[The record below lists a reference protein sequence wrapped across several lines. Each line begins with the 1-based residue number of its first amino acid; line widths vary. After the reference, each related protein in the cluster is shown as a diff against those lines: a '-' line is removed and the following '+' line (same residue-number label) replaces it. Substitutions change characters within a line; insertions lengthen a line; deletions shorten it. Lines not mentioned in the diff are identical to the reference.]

1 MEQKF
6 IKQKLKTTTKKQH
19 KFKQRG
25 GAPAEISAAEC
36 DTLNAEGSLNLNL
49 CDGIKESQ
57 VLYNNA
63 KFYYSAGQFQGAL
76 VSYACAAVS
85 FNWIIKGLRN
95 VPDPNKYG
103 SLITKAENIQ
113 NCCLISV
120 EQLQN
125 KLKSMNLSNP
135 KDNEDQEEWEKRCTK
150 IKPLIYSKGSKDCIF
165 YDNVIGLHAE
175 KQKINDSFIY
185 PLMYPN
191 LYPSVSKG
199 ILLYGPPGTGKTLIV
214 KAAVNEL
221 QDKDPDIGVLY
232 FAPSPADLKGK
243 YVGETEK
250 KIEEW
255 FTCASAAAC
264 KCQENSTD
272 KKYIAIIFI
281 DEIDSIAGSRDND
294 PTGLNANSVNTLLQM
309 MDGINSK
316 PNVSIIG
323 ATNYPWKLD
332 SAVIRRFDTQIL
344 INVPS
349 ELELKEIL
357 SYEMN
362 RMVEMKDR
370 VAKFCEETKTKADD
384 SDDED
389 KKECETQQCV
399 RQAKSQLFES
409 MEPYNQFTIEYFE
422 DLNNSSKTSSLSMA
436 SGLIHRLHEENYTNS
451 DISRLVKSASTYA
464 GQLAVK
470 ANLFYNIKMFLPQD
484 TGANRYIS
492 SITQFKNKKM
502 LLTKSVEIL
511 NEIQRKQDTTAKIY
525 QAEPPT
531 ISSVDFAGYT
541 YYHVKCLLYKNNTDF
556 FIEHPLVKNVFVK
569 GNEIGK
575 TMDEDAYRNNI
586 LGEAMNGD
594 IDIIITFKFDFIQ
607 DHSTGNI
614 LNYLIE
620 PPVLC
625 PNFFEPFRDILVGTY
640 AKPPIL
646 GGGVDDELVQTG
658 GLKKTEIANLLNTY
672 FGIKNITDNDIKDN
686 NTINVNSYPVNIGTD
701 FTNKTGT
708 NYTNYLTKNYN
719 KDGTSKSPTT
729 PSSPTTP
736 TSSTTPT
743 TPGQMSI
750 GSLTDPKI
758 LFEPNK
764 DKNSVKLSQE
774 YKDVI
779 KNASQYLGFNGD
791 INANIITK
799 YNDINIQKHDY
810 SFLSYLHY
818 RNNPNDKDYSL
829 LNFSKYFIY
838 FNNADLLQINWTNNF
853 DSEISDTTF
862 NDNYTTFYNDKLDVY
877 FYVSETAVTFK
888 NIALKTMITN
898 FATIDAAVN
907 DFTSGYKY
915 TLGGGVFQRGGAP
928 GTSNQDIYN
937 KHPDCEIL
945 LSETKNPGGITIDG
959 QEYKHNYT
967 YVVSRMKRYIDYII
981 LPTKSS
987 PKSDAQF
994 YFIGNPNGYD
1004 KNGKI
1009 VAPSV
1014 SPSATTAAAATA
1026 VDAQAL
1032 KVKVDAGEIYVSCS
1046 HDVFKI
1052 LFGRNILG
1060 IKQLPSTTDFK
1071 LNDSAP
1077 NILDTDT
1084 ILFEPKFT
1092 QLIFDDMF
1100 SFYKM
1105 YKNVY
1110 DNNINFS
1117 AKKSEYVDPET
1128 ILYENLLQI
1137 KPIMIETIDIVSV
1150 GDNIKTIYEEEEDL
1164 LSGISGGGKVTG
1176 NNLKI
1181 IKDNNKTD
1189 PAFVFTANL
1198 FSKYHTE
1205 SFGTVTPVITTQGDA
1220 KQKFEQIINTINKSQ
1235 LADYKKQG
1243 FDDPLN
1249 VDDAYLTDYIKMSQT
1264 NSKPTYKEFITAN
1277 VLPIGAQ
1284 TEFKTIYEYVTNI
1297 FSGDFKDMLNPTE
1310 LLYRCAF
1317 GVIVQFYQ
1325 ILKGL
1330 PKQRENLI
1338 KSFNNE
1344 AASNAA
1350 ATIKPFYDYC
1360 VDNSSINTQGVS
1372 NVVNKEIF
1380 LATTYNFETIKKL
1393 QKDSLLITTHNAIT
1407 YLWNTAASLVKQ
1419 TGYDAA
1425 TQAKVDSQENLQKM
1439 VADNKLLA
1447 TIFRK
1452 VDGVGFMIEDDT
1464 PVAAA
1469 TATGAKQPVK
1479 NKTIS
1484 DDNFNTRGDNCE
1496 ILPIAKVKINWM
1508 TIGKGGWYKML
1519 TDWVKWVISTIPL
1532 IETATAAILTA
1543 LMSSVNTGMVWVGGA
1558 VSGVVLG
1565 CASWWITAPLLLY
1578 YIFSAIQTY
1587 WTKDNPNIDYIIDNV
1602 IIVQIYKIITE
1613 MGGIRTPNFI
1623 KDPATIFQEELNKL
1637 LDAAT
1642 TWFTWFNNLSSK
1654 DRNIVVSD
1662 TRNTTTNLDIQ
1673 LYCVPK
1679 NANKQIKTQLYN
1691 LSIPLSCL
1699 YKAKFDVGS
1708 TYDKALG
1715 GELIEYKQDKNKLLE
1730 KKKKEKAKNT

>member
-6 IKQKLKTTTKKQH
+6 IKQKLKTATTKKH
-19 KFKQRG
+19 YKFKQRG
-25 GAPAEISAAEC
+25 GAPAEISAEEC
-36 DTLNAEGSLNLNL
+36 YTLNSEASLNLNL

-85 FNWIIKGLRN
+85 FNWIIKGLKN
-95 VPDPNKYG
+95 LPNADNYG

-135 KDNEDQEEWEKRCTK
+135 KDNEQQEEWEKRCTK

-165 YDNVIGLHAE
+165 YDNVIGLYAE

-255 FTCASAAAC
+255 FTCASVAAC

-281 DEIDSIAGSRDND
+281 DEIDSIAGSRDDD

-370 VAKFCEETKTKADD
+370 VAKFCEETKTKGDD

-389 KKECETQQCV
+389 KKSCETQQCE

-409 MEPYNQFTIEYFE
+409 MEPYNQFVIEYFE
-422 DLNNSSKTSSLSMA
+422 DLNNSSKTGTLSMVT
-436 SGLIHRLHEENYTNS
+436 GLIHRLHEENYTNS

-470 ANLFYNIKMFLPQD
+470 ANLFYNIKMFLPQEKGD
-484 TGANRYIS
+484 IYIS
-492 SITQFKNKKM
+492 SITQFKNKQI
-502 LLTKSVEIL
+502 LLKKSVEIL
-511 NEIQRKQDTTAKIY
+511 NEIQSRQDIKAKIY

-531 ISSVDFAGYT
+531 ISSVDFDGYT

-569 GNEIGK
+569 GNQIGK

-625 PNFFEPFRDILVGTY
+625 PNFFEPFRTVLEANYGPKTST
-640 AKPPIL
+640 PP
-646 GGGVDDELVQTG
+646 
-658 GLKKTEIANLLNTY
+658 
-672 FGIKNITDNDIKDN
+672 
-686 NTINVNSYPVNIGTD
+686 S
-701 FTNKTGT
+701 
-708 NYTNYLTKNYN
+708 
-719 KDGTSKSPTT
+719 TT
-729 PSSPTTP
+729 PSPSPT
-736 TSSTTPT
+736 
-743 TPGQMSI
+743 
-750 GSLTDPKI
+750 LTDPKI
-758 LFEPNK
+758 LFVSNK
-764 DKNSVKLSQE
+764 DKDNVKFSQE

-779 KNASQYLGFNGD
+779 KNAHNLGPTGD
-791 INANIITK
+791 IKTKIIDN
-799 YNDINIQKHDY
+799 YNGINIQKHDY

-818 RNNPNDKDYSL
+818 RNNPNDQDLSL
-829 LNFSKYFIY
+829 LNFSKYFLY
-838 FNNADLLQINWTNNF
+838 FNQSDLLQITEAPNF
-853 DSEISDTTF
+853 DTQINNTTHTTF
-862 NDNYTTFYNDKLDVY
+862 HNDKLDIE
-877 FYVSETAVTFK
+877 FYVSANDVTFK

-898 FATIDAAVN
+898 FNTIDAAVN
-907 DFTSGYKY
+907 EFTAGYQY
-915 TLGGGVFQRGGAP
+915 TLGGGIVQTGGGTTNLNIQNLHP
-928 GTSNQDIYN
+928 G
-937 KHPDCEIL
+937 CEIL
-945 LSETKNPGGITIDG
+945 LSETKDPYGIDLNGRKYIYNTG
-959 QEYKHNYT
+959 TKFLGLGN
-967 YVVSRMKRYIDYII
+967 KIDYII
-981 LPTKSS
+981 LPKGTSQ
-987 PKSDAQF
+987 KSDAQF
-994 YFIGNPNGYD
+994 YFMGDPNGYD
-1004 KNGKI
+1004 KDGKM
-1009 VAPSV
+1009 VAPSA
-1014 SPSATTAAAATA
+1014 STQAATAAASAA
-1026 VDAQAL
+1026 AAQAI
-1032 KVKVDAGEIYVSCS
+1032 KEKIAKDEIYIACS

-1052 LFGRNILG
+1052 LFGRNMLG
-1060 IKQLPSTTDFK
+1060 IKQLGSGSATDYK
-1071 LNDSAP
+1071 LSEAPP
-1077 NILDTDT
+1077 NISDINLV
-1084 ILFEPKFT
+1084 FEPKFT

-1100 SFYKM
+1100 SFYNM

-1110 DNNINFS
+1110 DNNTNFS
-1117 AKKSEYVDPET
+1117 ANKTDYVDPET
-1128 ILYENLLQI
+1128 ILYGNLLQI
-1137 KPIMIETIDIVSV
+1137 KEIMIETIDVVSV
-1150 GDNIKTIYEEEEDL
+1150 DIAKDIKTIYEEEDDL
-1164 LSGISGGGKVTG
+1164 LKGIRGGAPIGSNDLTT
-1176 NNLKI
+1176 
-1181 IKDNNKTD
+1181 IKANNNKD
-1189 PAFVFTANL
+1189 HAFIYTANL
-1198 FSKYHTE
+1198 FSKYHTL
-1205 SFGTVTPVITTQGDA
+1205 STPKIITAPG
-1220 KQKFEQIINTINKSQ
+1220 KEQIELMNLIGKINKSQ
-1235 LADYKKQG
+1235 LAEYKKQS

-1249 VDDAYLTDYIKMSQT
+1249 LDGDYLTSYILETTKTKGQ
-1264 NSKPTYKEFITAN
+1264 TYKEFKAN
-1277 VLPIGAQ
+1277 SPLIGAENVFQ
-1284 TEFKTIYEYVTNI
+1284 KIYQYVDQI
-1297 FSGDFKDMLNPTE
+1297 FSGNFADMLDPTE

-1330 PKQRENLI
+1330 PKQGDNLI
-1338 KSFNNE
+1338 KKFNKE
-1344 AASNAA
+1344 AGLSLD

-1360 VDNSSINTQGVS
+1360 LDNSSIKDQGIS

-1380 LATTYNFETIKKL
+1380 LATTYNFKTIKKL
-1393 QKDSLLITTHNAIT
+1393 QKESYLISTHNKVASM
-1407 YLWNTAASLVKQ
+1407 WNLAASLVKQ
-1419 TGYDAA
+1419 SGYDKA
-1425 TQAKVDSQENLQKM
+1425 TQAKVESQENLQKM

-1447 TIFRK
+1447 TIFKK
-1452 VDGVGFMIEDDT
+1452 VNGVGFMIEDDT
-1464 PVAAA
+1464 ATAA
-1469 TATGAKQPVK
+1469 TAANPPPVK

-1484 DDNFNTRGDNCE
+1484 DDKFNKTGDHCE
-1496 ILPIAKVKINWM
+1496 ILATAEVKINWM
-1508 TIGKGGWYKML
+1508 TIGQGGWYQSLK
-1519 TDWVKWVISTIPL
+1519 DYVNWIISTIPL

-1543 LMSSVNTGMVWVGGA
+1543 LMSSVNYALGIASLVGVEVVGG
-1558 VSGVVLG
+1558 VVGVVGVALG
-1565 CASWWITAPLLLY
+1565 CATWWITAPMLLY
-1578 YIFSAIQTY
+1578 TIFSGIQTY

-1637 LDAAT
+1637 LDAT
-1642 TWFTWFNNLSSK
+1642 TAWFTWFNQYLPIFVRGDVNRNLQI
-1654 DRNIVVSD
+1654 N
-1662 TRNTTTNLDIQ
+1662 TTNLDIK
-1673 LYCVPK
+1673 LYCLEK